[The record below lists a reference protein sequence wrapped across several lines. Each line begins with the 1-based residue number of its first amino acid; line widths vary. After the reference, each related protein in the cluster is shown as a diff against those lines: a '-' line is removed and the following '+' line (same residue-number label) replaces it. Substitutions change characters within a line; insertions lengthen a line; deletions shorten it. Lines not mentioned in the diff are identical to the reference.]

1 MRIILTV
8 ELMAIA
14 GLAVVTITTGNPT
27 NRLTHSDV
35 TAEQMQAKFTA
46 WVVDHTY
53 DYVTI
58 NKVACAASHRTQ
70 GTYPQTASCRFTST
84 LSPSTPY
91 PKDNE
96 LGLTSSGRPTY
107 LHDMP
112 CDIDMNTASAIQS
125 VRCPTLIGWIFR
137 SSRQLGRA

>member
-8 ELMAIA
+8 ALMAIA

-53 DYVTI
+53 DYVTV
-58 NKVACAASHRTQ
+58 NKVACAASRRYRTR
-70 GTYPQTASCRFTST
+70 GSRT
-84 LSPSTPY
+84 LRRATPTT
-91 PKDNE
+91 
-96 LGLTSSGRPTY
+96 G
-107 LHDMP
+107 
-112 CDIDMNTASAIQS
+112 
-125 VRCPTLIGWIFR
+125 
-137 SSRQLGRA
+137 